1 MLLKENIL
9 LALAGLKANK
19 MRSFLTMLGIIIG
32 IASVIAIMTVGD
44 AVNNS
49 VTSSMGDIGAN
60 NIELYLGYRD
70 DLDFNQDLP
79 AMEGKDCISTDMI
92 EEMLKKYS
100 DEIKAVSLQV
110 SVGDGKAT
118 EGKDYANVSI
128 IGANTGFLLDK
139 KLNIVAGRNLAKKD
153 QENGKKVAVMSAVG
167 DDVIGHYLSQV
178 LVENNIDVSSLVFTP
193 NYSTFLAFVDIDET
207 GNRTFYSLSNGVND
221 ASLRGFTLNDVDKQ
235 MLLET
240 RIFHTSGCTF
250 VYDTTRAVTQ
260 YAMQVVKEAGGMISF
275 DLNWR
280 PFLFDKKFAEEFIIP
295 YLCKID
301 ILKLSDSDLEFLVGS
316 TDIKDGCQKLHQLGV
331 RFVAV
336 TLGPNGSYY
345 SYSGGA
351 AFQDTYDTTVIDT
364 TGSGDTFMA
373 AILAGILSTEKD
385 IDEIPNEQMYDIV
398 DFANAAG
405 ALCATQ
411 TGSMMSMPYE
421 NEINECRKTVQK
433 LKGKRM

>member
-1 MLLKENIL
+1 MKKFDLVSFGDTVVDFTP
-9 LALAGLKANK
+9 AGKTNK
-19 MRSFLTMLGIIIG
+19 GTNLYERNPGGS
-32 IASVIAIMTVGD
+32 
-44 AVNNS
+44 
-49 VTSSMGDIGAN
+49 TSNVACG
-60 NIELYLGYRD
+60 
-70 DLDFNQDLP
+70 
-79 AMEGKDCISTDMI
+79 
-92 EEMLKKYS
+92 
-100 DEIKAVSLQV
+100 VSRL
-110 SVGDGKAT
+110 
-118 EGKDYANVSI
+118 
-128 IGANTGFLLDK
+128 
-139 KLNIVAGRNLAKKD
+139 
-153 QENGKKVAVMSAVG
+153 GKKVAVMSAVG

-207 GNRTFYSLSNGVND
+207 GNRTFFSLSNGVND

-433 LKGKRM
+433 LKVKRM

>member
-1 MLLKENIL
+1 MKNFDLVSFGDTVVDFTP
-9 LALAGLKANK
+9 AGKTNK
-19 MRSFLTMLGIIIG
+19 GTNLYERNPGGS
-32 IASVIAIMTVGD
+32 
-44 AVNNS
+44 
-49 VTSSMGDIGAN
+49 TSNVACG
-60 NIELYLGYRD
+60 
-70 DLDFNQDLP
+70 
-79 AMEGKDCISTDMI
+79 
-92 EEMLKKYS
+92 
-100 DEIKAVSLQV
+100 VSRL
-110 SVGDGKAT
+110 
-118 EGKDYANVSI
+118 
-128 IGANTGFLLDK
+128 
-139 KLNIVAGRNLAKKD
+139 
-153 QENGKKVAVMSAVG
+153 GKKVAVMSAVG

-351 AFQDTYDTTVIDT
+351 AFQDTYDTTIIDT
-364 TGSGDTFMA
+364 N
-373 AILAGILSTEKD
+373 LLH
-385 IDEIPNEQMYDIV
+385 
-398 DFANAAG
+398 
-405 ALCATQ
+405 
-411 TGSMMSMPYE
+411 
-421 NEINECRKTVQK
+421 
-433 LKGKRM
+433 

>member
-1 MLLKENIL
+1 
-9 LALAGLKANK
+9 
-19 MRSFLTMLGIIIG
+19 
-32 IASVIAIMTVGD
+32 
-44 AVNNS
+44 
-49 VTSSMGDIGAN
+49 
-60 NIELYLGYRD
+60 
-70 DLDFNQDLP
+70 
-79 AMEGKDCISTDMI
+79 
-92 EEMLKKYS
+92 
-100 DEIKAVSLQV
+100 
-110 SVGDGKAT
+110 
-118 EGKDYANVSI
+118 
-128 IGANTGFLLDK
+128 
-139 KLNIVAGRNLAKKD
+139 
-153 QENGKKVAVMSAVG
+153 
-167 DDVIGHYLSQV
+167 
-178 LVENNIDVSSLVFTP
+178 
-193 NYSTFLAFVDIDET
+193 
-207 GNRTFYSLSNGVND
+207 
-221 ASLRGFTLNDVDKQ
+221 
-235 MLLET
+235 
-240 RIFHTSGCTF
+240 
-250 VYDTTRAVTQ
+250 
-260 YAMQVVKEAGGMISF
+260 MISF

-351 AFQDTYDTTVIDT
+351 AFQDTYDTTIIDT

-433 LKGKRM
+433 LKVKRM